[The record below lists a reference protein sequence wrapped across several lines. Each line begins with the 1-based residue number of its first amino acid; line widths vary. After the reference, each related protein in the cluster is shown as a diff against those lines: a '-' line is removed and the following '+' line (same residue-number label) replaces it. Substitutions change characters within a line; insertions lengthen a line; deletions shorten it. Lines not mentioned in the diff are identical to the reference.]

1 MKILSMC
8 NVQLDSRIRL
18 MVFLIQLSRPS
29 ASPRLRRGVVRA
41 EAKLSYLTTHK
52 SQTNHSHQAEKPL
65 SMRLSFPRSCPN
77 NPARDRAEALTTWS
91 LVSQ

>member
-29 ASPRLRRGVVRA
+29 ASPRLRRGVVRPN
-41 EAKLSYLTTHK
+41 YLTTHK
-52 SQTNHSHQAEKPL
+52 SQKNHSHQAKKPL
-65 SMRLSFPRSCPN
+65 SMWLSFLRSCPN
-77 NPARDRAEALTTWS
+77 NPARDREEALTTWS